1 MGFTYHVELKQYA
14 AILEQHGINP
24 NGNLQIY
31 EHNAKLFGD
40 FNARCYM
47 RFSLAKDEL
56 LIIADMAVKRFPGL
70 TELAEHV
77 EMAVLKKD
85 MEMELKK
92 TNKRRLE
99 ASKKELMGR
108 KRLQIEYTISFYCFS
123 DLTDNCMIDDRGLCC
138 LVRAYANKGGLMR
151 AYATTSNG
159 L

>member
-1 MGFTYHVELKQYA
+1 MFELKQYA
-14 AILEQHGINP
+14 AILERHGINP

-31 EHNAKLFGD
+31 EHNVKLFVD

-70 TELAEHV
+70 TELTERV

-92 TNKRRLE
+92 TNKRHLE
-99 ASKKELMGR
+99 ASEKELMGR
-108 KRLQIEYTISFYCFS
+108 KRLRIEYAISFYCFS

-138 LVRAYANKGGLMR
+138 LVRAYANEGGLMR
-151 AYATTSNG
+151 AYATTSTG